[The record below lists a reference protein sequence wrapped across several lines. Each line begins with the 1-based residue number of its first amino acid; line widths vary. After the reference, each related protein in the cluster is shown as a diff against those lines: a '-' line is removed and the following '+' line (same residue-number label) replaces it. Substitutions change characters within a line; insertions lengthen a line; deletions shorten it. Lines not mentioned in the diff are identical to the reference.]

1 LAELAEKALN
11 GTPLPVAPT
20 PPPTV
25 TLTSDHPPIEVGSE
39 LEVGDVLRSQY
50 ALVYRVQKVGLV
62 TEEGTEVLL
71 TFVRPRPGKKPKDPN
86 SETAQRLQQLCKKQA
101 TESPLSYTLR
111 KYVPGGLGSK
121 PKIGDWRFA

>member
-1 LAELAEKALN
+1 MDVESAPAA
-11 GTPLPVAPT
+11 PVAPT

-25 TLTSDHPPIEVGSE
+25 TLTPDHPPIEVGSE

-50 ALVYRVQKVGLV
+50 ALVYMVQQVGPV
-62 TEEGTEVLL
+62 TAEGTEVLL
-71 TFVRPRPGKKPKDPN
+71 TFVRPRPGKQPKDPN
-86 SETAQRLQQLCKKQA
+86 SETAQRLQQLCKRRA

-111 KYVPGGLGSK
+111 KYVPSGLGSK